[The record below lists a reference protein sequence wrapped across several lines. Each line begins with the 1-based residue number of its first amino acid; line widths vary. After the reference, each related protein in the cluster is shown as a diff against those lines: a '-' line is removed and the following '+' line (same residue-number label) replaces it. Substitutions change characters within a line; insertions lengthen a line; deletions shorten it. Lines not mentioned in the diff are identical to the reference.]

1 MASSFL
7 NNLSSTYRQSPSLRN
22 QFATE
27 QDYLDLFDNQNVTP
41 AMAKAYVPTNDT
53 TGIKSIINTATPIIN
68 QGGGDGGNGPPDGPT
83 DPGVTA
89 DDYGLGVDDP
99 TGMGYELTDK
109 DKSDISGQKT
119 KNTAMGLMAAL
130 SFAFNPVGF
139 FIGRYAKDKYK
150 EYKEKKEK
158 QDAIDKAKAE
168 ADKAVAEGRAYDYEG
183 RDNQYGTHTST
194 MTNAQ
199 AQANQD
205 RGRGNTGT
213 RSGKP
218 GGSAGF
224 GASFHKADGGLIYAD
239 GGRVGYRSGG
249 FSVLGSSSM
258 TDAVMKRIEALMDE
272 GLDFGSAYT
281 QVKKEAPALAHGGRV
296 KSNNSGSL
304 TEFVKS
310 KLMEDDSQGLPAVQ
324 GIAIGMPSDQDGIIS
339 ISRR

>member
-1 MASSFL
+1 MASNYI
-7 NNLSSTYRQSPSLRN
+7 NNLSNTYQQSPSLQN

-27 QDYLDLFDNQNVTP
+27 QDYLDLFDNNQVTP
-41 AMAKAYVPTNDT
+41 QMATAYTPSVEKE
-53 TGIKSIINTATPIIN
+53 GIESIINTATPIIN
-68 QGGGDGGNGPPDGPT
+68 QGGGDNDGPT
-83 DPGVTA
+83 DPTGFNRDDNLGTSDYQGTDDGTPAGGIAGTGVT
-89 DDYGLGVDDP
+89 G
-99 TGMGYELTDK
+99 K
-109 DKSDISGQKT
+109 
-119 KNTAMGLMAAL
+119 GLMAAL
-130 SFAFNPVGF
+130 SFAFNPIGF

>member
-7 NNLSSTYRQSPSLRN
+7 NNLSRTYRQSPSLRN

-27 QDYLDLFDNQNVTP
+27 QDYLDLFDNQKTTP
-41 AMAKAYVPTNDT
+41 AMAQAFNIDDYEFEDE
-53 TGIKSIINTATPIIN
+53 GIKSITNTAAPIIN
-68 QGGGDGGNGPPDGPT
+68 QGGDNDKGPT
-83 DPGVTA
+83 GG
-89 DDYGLGVDDP
+89 DYGYTGPGSTGSTTGFNIDDIGEGTIDDEDMP
-99 TGMGYELTDK
+99 GITSK
-109 DKSDISGQKT
+109 
-119 KNTAMGLMAAL
+119 GLMSLAGFIA
-130 SFAFNPVGF
+130 NPVGF
-139 FIGRYAKDKYK
+139 FAKKAFNIAKQKYDN
-150 EYKEKKEK
+150 KK
-158 QDAIDKAKAE
+158 ARDKAAQDLADAANE
-168 ADKAVAEGRAYDYEG
+168 AAANRAKVEAYTGRPMSDYRQSRPQSEQGFTGHGKSGMG
-183 RDNQYGTHTST
+183 RDPDDK
-194 MTNAQ
+194 M
-199 AQANQD
+199 
-205 RGRGNTGT
+205 
-213 RSGKP
+213 
-218 GGSAGF
+218 
-224 GASFHKADGGLIYAD
+224 AD

-324 GIAIGMPSDQDGIIS
+324 GIAIGMPSDQEGIIS